1 MARLDAAKRKYVI
14 IGLAALAF
22 IIGLVLI
29 YVQYNVLSSLRADL
43 EQEELAVDTAQAN
56 LNRLLNH
63 RDRAF
68 EYEERQAYARGK
80 IPRTA
85 REDEVL
91 RYIQRLLNEHNLK
104 ALDISFENRI
114 EEDGYT
120 VMPLALNL
128 EGDYSGIMNFLAQLR
143 SGNRAVRVDE
153 IIIRRAENGSDLI
166 ISLSASTFYRP

>member
-1 MARLDAAKRKYVI
+1 MARLDAAKRKYLI

-22 IIGLVLI
+22 ITGLALI
-29 YVQYNVLSSLRADL
+29 YLQYNALSSLRADL

-56 LNRLLNH
+56 LNRLLSH
-63 RDRAF
+63 RDRAP
-68 EYEERQAYARGK
+68 EYEERLAYARGK
-80 IPRTA
+80 FPRTA

-91 RYIQRLLNEHNLK
+91 RYMQRLLNENNLK
-104 ALDISFENRI
+104 AFDISFENRI

-128 EGDYSGIMNFLAQLR
+128 EGDYSGTMNFLAQLR
-143 SGNRAVRVDE
+143 SGNRAVRVEE
-153 IIIRRAENGSDLI
+153 ITLRKAENGPKLI